1 MNAKV
6 KELWLIVECPDC
18 MRPQVV
24 NKYVKDNAVVRLL
37 QTRYVSCD
45 MCNTNFFVKLEEL
58 ETDLDRPLEKVAE
71 VNMG

>member
-1 MNAKV
+1 
-6 KELWLIVECPDC
+6 

-37 QTRYVSCD
+37 QTRYVTCTVCD
-45 MCNTNFFVKLEEL
+45 KPYFVKLEEL
-58 ETDLDRPLEKVAE
+58 DTDLDRPPEQEAV